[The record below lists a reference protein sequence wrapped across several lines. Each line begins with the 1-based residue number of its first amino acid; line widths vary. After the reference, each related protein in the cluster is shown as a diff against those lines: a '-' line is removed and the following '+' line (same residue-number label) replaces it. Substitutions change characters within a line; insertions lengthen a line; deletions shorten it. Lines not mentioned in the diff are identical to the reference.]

1 MSNYTDEHD
10 KLAAHLQELYRKH
23 RALDNEIKMLY
34 TKFASNSEVGIL
46 KTKKLWLKDEIHL
59 YETKL
64 KALG

>member
-10 KLAAHLQELYRKH
+10 KLAVHLQELYRRH
-23 RALDNEIKMLY
+23 RELDDEIRMLY
-34 TKFASNSEVGIL
+34 TKFAKDSEVNVL
-46 KTKKLWLKDEIHL
+46 KTKKLWIKDEIHL

>member
-10 KLAAHLQELYRKH
+10 KLAVHLQELYRRH
-23 RALDNEIKMLY
+23 RELDDEIQTLY
-34 TKFASNSEVGIL
+34 TKFARDSEVNVL
-46 KTKKLWLKDEIHL
+46 KTKKLWIKDEIHL

>member
-10 KLAAHLQELYRKH
+10 KLAVHLQELYRKH
-23 RALDNEIKMLY
+23 RELDDEIALLY
-34 TKFASNSEVGIL
+34 SKFARDSEVNVL
-46 KTKKLWLKDEIHL
+46 KTKKLWIKDEIHL